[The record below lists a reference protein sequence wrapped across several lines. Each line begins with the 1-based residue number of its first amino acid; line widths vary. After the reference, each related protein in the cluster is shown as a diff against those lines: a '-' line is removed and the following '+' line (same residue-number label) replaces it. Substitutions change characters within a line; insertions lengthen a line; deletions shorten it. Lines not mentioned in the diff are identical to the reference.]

1 MISPDIRIHILIESI
16 WRNIAITLIELV
28 SLILTQN
35 SGKTVGKPCE
45 EYCSERILPRK
56 LADCGVPN
64 IVTTSKSHQVRP
76 RANSAEWTLF
86 GNTLSHIV

>member
-35 SGKTVGKPCE
+35 SGKTVGRSCE

-56 LADCGVPN
+56 LSDCGCAQYCDYFKVSP
-64 IVTTSKSHQVRP
+64 SAPKS
-76 RANSAEWTLF
+76 
-86 GNTLSHIV
+86 